1 MAVINIEVQRK
12 YNELS
17 QFETLQSFNEYYRN
31 LTKVIAKER
40 LLTKKHQAILKAL
53 FHASVKGKGVC
64 HMKYATLC
72 KKADVKSTSTIH
84 SFLKVAKEFGFLKNV
99 AEVETV
105 DNTRPADRRGGK
117 AFTYFVFQAD
127 TNLVSSVKN
136 ENQIENQIENGIE
149 NREGSTNLTVPTVE
163 STSSDT
169 NQVFKQGFNQDLN
182 TYKNHTSSIHT
193 SYEESN
199 ETMNVENDVNNVV
212 VDFEFSKD
220 GGEEVANEL
229 VAPTQTVVET
239 TKVVEEV
246 IAETPKAVAES
257 VVETAEVIA
266 ETPEEVVTLSK
277 EETLEA
283 FGVPSEFYQAVFP
296 LGLSTQDIVSLY
308 TKSIAKGVEQELAPH
323 YPEQAKVFHV
333 EQYLDVVKTAAVR
346 TRFVINSNKGTR
358 KEIRNVVGY
367 FLRTL
372 MNSLGEKFV
381 ADHIYSTLISCQV
394 ELEAEYID
402 DSNVLDFA
410 VLTLM
415 QDTFRGKMDYEGVL
429 DMVLNVLD
437 KRENSPD
444 FAA

>member
-1 MAVINIEVQRK
+1 MAVIQEEVQRK
-12 YNELS
+12 YEELS
-17 QFETLQSFNEYYRN
+17 QFESLQSFNDYYR
-31 LTKVIAKER
+31 LLAKKLKSEG
-40 LLTKKHQAILKAL
+40 LLTKKQQDILETLFQAAV
-53 FHASVKGKGVC
+53 SGKGVC

-72 KKADVKSTSTIH
+72 KKADVKSTGTIH
-84 SFLKVAKEFGFLKNV
+84 SFLKVAKELGFLKNV
-99 AEVETV
+99 AEVEKV
-105 DNTRPADRRGGK
+105 DNTRPATRRGGN
-117 AFTYFVFQAD
+117 AFTYFVFQANTEIVS
-127 TNLVSSVKN
+127 TNTDEMRN
-136 ENQIENQIENGIE
+136 ENRNEKRFD
-149 NREGSTNLTVPTVE
+149 NREGSMNLTAPTVE
-163 STSSDT
+163 STFSDT
-169 NQVFKQGFNQDLN
+169 NQVFNQEFNQELN

-199 ETMNVENDVNNVV
+199 ETMNFENDVNNVV

-239 TKVVEEV
+239 TKV
-246 IAETPKAVAES
+246 IAETPK
-257 VVETAEVIA
+257 VVEEVIA

-277 EETLEA
+277 TETLEA

-323 YPEQAKVFHV
+323 YPEQAKAFHV

-381 ADHIYSTLISCQV
+381 ADHIYSTLIECQI

>member
-1 MAVINIEVQRK
+1 MAVIQEEVQRK
-12 YNELS
+12 YEELS
-17 QFETLQSFNEYYRN
+17 QFESLQSFNDYYR
-31 LTKVIAKER
+31 LLAKKLKSEG
-40 LLTKKHQAILKAL
+40 LLTKKQQDILETLFQAAV
-53 FHASVKGKGVC
+53 SGKGVC

-72 KKADVKSTSTIH
+72 KKADVKSTGTIH
-84 SFLKVAKEFGFLKNV
+84 SFLKVAKELGFLKNV
-99 AEVETV
+99 AEVEKV
-105 DNTRPADRRGGK
+105 DNTRPATRRGGN
-117 AFTYFVFQAD
+117 AFTYFVFQANTEIVS
-127 TNLVSSVKN
+127 TNTNEMRN
-136 ENQIENQIENGIE
+136 ENRNEKRFD
-149 NREGSTNLTVPTVE
+149 NREGSTNLTAPTVE
-163 STSSDT
+163 STFSDT
-169 NQVFKQGFNQDLN
+169 NQVFNQEFNQDLN

-193 SYEESN
+193 SYEESD
-199 ETMNVENDVNNVV
+199 ETMNVENGVNNVV

-220 GGEEVANEL
+220 GGEEVVNEL
-229 VAPTQTVVET
+229 VAPTQTV
-239 TKVVEEV
+239 
-246 IAETPKAVAES
+246 
-257 VVETAEVIA
+257 A

-277 EETLEA
+277 TETLEA

-323 YPEQAKVFHV
+323 YPEQAKAFHV
-333 EQYLDVVKTAAVR
+333 EQYLDVVKAAAVR

-381 ADHIYSTLISCQV
+381 ADHIYSTLIECQI